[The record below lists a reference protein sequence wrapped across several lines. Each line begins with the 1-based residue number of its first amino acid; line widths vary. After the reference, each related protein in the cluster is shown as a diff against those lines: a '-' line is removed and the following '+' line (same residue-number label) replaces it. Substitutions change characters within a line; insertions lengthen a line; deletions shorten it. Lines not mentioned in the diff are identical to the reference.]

1 MDNASAWDTNW
12 AWGLPLIVV
21 TVIFHVIGLGLF
33 NVRVDQFLARLKDH
47 RRYDF
52 IFVLVMGVT
61 TMWATF
67 LLAVEAGAWAVAYR
81 WLGALPDNKT
91 ALVYSLSAITTYG
104 HSDVFLAPSWR
115 LLGALEA
122 LNGIMLFGLTTAF
135 MYGMIQ
141 LVWPIERR
149 RHSRSSH

>member
-21 TVIFHVIGLGLF
+21 TVIFHVVGLGLF
-33 NVRVDQFLARLKDH
+33 NVRVDQFLARVKDH

-67 LLAVEAGAWAVAYR
+67 LLAVEAGAWAVVQCA
-81 WLGALPDNKT
+81 G
-91 ALVYSLSAITTYG
+91 
-104 HSDVFLAPSWR
+104 
-115 LLGALEA
+115 
-122 LNGIMLFGLTTAF
+122 
-135 MYGMIQ
+135 
-141 LVWPIERR
+141 
-149 RHSRSSH
+149 SRSGQSLPNLCQWRDHTAHRFDR

>member
-1 MDNASAWDTNW
+1 LGL
-12 AWGLPLIVV
+12 GLPLIVL

-33 NVRVDQFLARLKDH
+33 NVRVHQFLARVQDH

-52 IFVLVMGVT
+52 LFAVVMGVT

-67 LLAVEAGAWAVAYR
+67 LLAVDAGAWAMAFR
-81 WLGALPDNKT
+81 WLGALPDNKA
-91 ALVYSLSAITTYG
+91 ALLYSLSAITTYG
-104 HSDVFLAPSWR
+104 HSEIFLAPNWR

-122 LNGIMLFGLTTAF
+122 LNGIMLFGLTAAF

-149 RHSRSSH
+149 SRGRSSH